1 MKLNLRNIFY
11 LIHQNPFGML
21 VISAGKYKETR
32 LPTTIQGTIELIGG
46 IILSLVW
53 GLNGLVL
60 GSLLSNLYRD
70 IEFLFFAPRHLT
82 HMAIGHTVKLWI
94 VNTLVIGLAA
104 GISTFLWLP
113 SIGNF
118 LQWVLFAAGLC
129 LFFSLLVILVN
140 ALLFR
145 NLAHS
150 TWDRLMNIVKRRR

>member
-1 MKLNLRNIFY
+1 
-11 LIHQNPFGML
+11 
-21 VISAGKYKETR
+21 
-32 LPTTIQGTIELIGG
+32 
-46 IILSLVW
+46 
-53 GLNGLVL
+53 
-60 GSLLSNLYRD
+60 
-70 IEFLFFAPRHLT
+70 
-82 HMAIGHTVKLWI
+82 MAIGHTVKLWI

-145 NLAHS
+145 DLAHS
-150 TWDRLMNIVKRRR
+150 TWDRLMNIVKRRN